1 MIDKFITVLFIQSI
15 LFSFYLGQILSAVR
29 LKIYRPRTKFVKSR
43 QTICTCKML
52 MMTENNLFAS
62 ARLLLIVLALFR
74 HYLASRAFF
83 LHFIPKSTASI
94 ILNFRLIVCI
104 ILCKKAQSNFINV
117 VQSLI
122 LPSF

>member
-1 MIDKFITVLFIQSI
+1 
-15 LFSFYLGQILSAVR
+15 
-29 LKIYRPRTKFVKSR
+29 
-43 QTICTCKML
+43 ML

-83 LHFIPKSTASI
+83 FLHFIPKSTASI

-104 ILCKKAQSNFINV
+104 ILCKKAQSDFINV
-117 VQSLI
+117 V
-122 LPSF
+122 